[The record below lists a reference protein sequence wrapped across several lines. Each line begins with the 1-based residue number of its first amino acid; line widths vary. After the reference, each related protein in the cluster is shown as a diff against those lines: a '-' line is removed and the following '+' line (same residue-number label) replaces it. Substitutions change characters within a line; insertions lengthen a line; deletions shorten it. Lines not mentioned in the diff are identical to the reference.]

1 MPYIAATDSDR
12 AAMLERIGASGVDE
26 LFADIPAAARFPEL
40 DLPPPLS
47 EMEATREIE
56 ALAAR
61 NLSAS
66 SSAWF
71 LGAGAYYHFIPAV
84 VPALASRG
92 EFLTAYTPY
101 QPEVSQGTLQA
112 IFEYQSMAAILL
124 GVEVVNASHYDGA
137 TALAEGLLMAYNACG
152 SNVGVPG
159 GNSGA
164 TTVGATTV
172 GATTVGA
179 TTVGATTVARDK
191 AILCADVHPEYKEVI
206 RSYLTAYR
214 IRLEE
219 SELPP
224 ERAAALADDS
234 TFCVVA
240 AYPGFSGAI
249 GDIGAAARAAHAAG
263 ALLLVQAD
271 PIMCGLLKS
280 PGELGADI
288 VAAEG
293 QSLGNPMNFGGPFL
307 GMLGAK
313 ASLVRKMP
321 GRLVGQAKDSSGRRG
336 FVLTLTAR
344 EQHIRREKAVSN
356 ICSNQGLTMLQACI
370 YLAAMGKSG
379 LRAAAELCW
388 NKAHYAAG
396 LIARIPGFAVESC
409 PFFKEFTVKT
419 PFPAE
424 DLAVRLS
431 RRGIVP
437 GLPLSRYYPGRTH
450 ELLVCVTEMCTRGQ
464 IELLARSLEEASR

>member
-1 MPYIAATDSDR
+1 MPYIAATDADR
-12 AAMLERIGASGVDE
+12 AAMLLRVGAASVEE
-26 LFADIPAAARFPEL
+26 LFSDIPASARFPKL
-40 DLPPPLS
+40 DLPPPLA
-47 EMEATREIE
+47 EMEAMREIE
-56 ALAAR
+56 ALAAK

-112 IFEYQSMAAILL
+112 IFEYQSMAATLL
-124 GVEVVNASHYDGA
+124 GVDVLNASHYDGA
-137 TALAEGLLMAYNACG
+137 TALAEGLLMAYNAAG
-152 SNVGVPG
+152 KA
-159 GNSGA
+159 GA
-164 TTVGATTV
+164 GQ
-172 GATTVGA
+172 
-179 TTVGATTVARDK
+179 REK
-191 AILCADVHPEYKEVI
+191 AIVCADLHPEYKAVI
-206 RSYLTAYR
+206 ASYLAAYP

-219 SELPP
+219 VDLPP
-224 ERAAALADDS
+224 ESAAALADAS

-240 AYPGFSGAI
+240 PYPGFSGAI
-249 GDIGAAARAAHAAG
+249 GDIGAAAEAAHAAG

-293 QSLGNPMNFGGPFL
+293 QSLGNPMCFGGPFL

-313 ASLVRKMP
+313 ASLVRRMP
-321 GRLVGQAKDSSGRRG
+321 GRLVGQAKDASGRRG

-344 EQHIRREKAVSN
+344 EQHIRREKAISN
-356 ICSNQGLTMLQACI
+356 ICSNQGLSMLQACI
-370 YLAAMGKSG
+370 YLAAMGKTG
-379 LRAAAELCW
+379 LREVAELCW
-388 NKAHYAAG
+388 NKAHYAAS
-396 LIARIPGFAVESC
+396 LIAGLPGFAVA
-409 PFFKEFTVKT
+409 PGRFFKEFTVRT

-424 DLAVRLS
+424 ELARRLP
-431 RRGIVP
+431 RRGVVP
-437 GLPLSRYYPGRTH
+437 GLPLSRYYPERTH
-450 ELLVCVTEMCTRGQ
+450 ELLVCVTEMCTRAQ

>member
-1 MPYIAATDSDR
+1 MPYIAATDADR
-12 AAMLERIGASGVDE
+12 AAMLGRIGAAGVEE
-26 LFADIPAAARFPEL
+26 LFSDIPASLRFPKL
-40 DLPPPLS
+40 DLPPALS
-47 EMEATREIE
+47 EMEAMREIE
-56 ALAAR
+56 ALAAK

-84 VPALASRG
+84 VPALSSRG

-112 IFEYQSMAAILL
+112 IFEYQSMAASLL

-137 TALAEGLLMAYNACG
+137 TALAEGLLMAYNAAGGAG
-152 SNVGVPG
+152 S
-159 GNSGA
+159 
-164 TTVGATTV
+164 VGAIP
-172 GATTVGA
+172 
-179 TTVGATTVARDK
+179 RDR
-191 AILCADVHPEYKEVI
+191 AILCADVHPEYKDVI
-206 RSYLTAYR
+206 RSYLSAYSV
-214 IRLEE
+214 RLEE

-224 ERAAALADDS
+224 EKAAALADAS

-263 ALLLVQAD
+263 ALLVVLVD

-293 QSLGNPMNFGGPFL
+293 QSLGNPMSFGGPFL
-307 GMLGAK
+307 GMLGTK
-313 ASLVRKMP
+313 AGLVRKMP
-321 GRLVGQAKDSSGRRG
+321 GRLVGQAKDAAGRRG

-356 ICSNQGLTMLQACI
+356 ICSNQGLAMLQACI
-370 YLAAMGKSG
+370 YLAAMGKTG
-379 LRAAAELCW
+379 LRAVAELCW
-388 NKAHYAAG
+388 NKAHYAAS
-396 LIARIPGFAVESC
+396 LIARVPGFAVEEGG
-409 PFFKEFTVKT
+409 FFKEFTVGT
-419 PFPAE
+419 PVPAE
-424 DLAVRLS
+424 ELAVRLS

-437 GLPLSRYYPGRTH
+437 GLPLSRYYPERRY
-450 ELLVCVTEMCTRGQ
+450 ELLVCVTEMCTKGQ
-464 IELLARSLEEASR
+464 IELLARSLEEASA